1 MEIVDNKAILVTVR
15 HPQRF
20 TDLIPNSVNLGEIS
34 QGIYEMMFKWD
45 YENVEALTKLGM
57 KKVPSVI
64 YKDYRWAGKFKPMEH
79 QKETAGFIVNNQKCF
94 VFNEQ
99 GVGKTASAAWAVD
112 YLMTKGKVKRVLV
125 VCPLSIMKA
134 AWQRDL
140 FQVLP
145 HRSVGIA
152 HGTPKSRRTIIEGDY
167 EFVVLNFDGIEIV
180 LQELKDANFDCII
193 VDEANALK
201 STQTRRWKA
210 FKQLVRPDI
219 RLILM
224 TGTPAAQSPE
234 DAYGLAK
241 LVSPHNVPAF
251 LSGWR
256 DLVMQKITTFKWIPR
271 PRAKDIVFKALQPA
285 IRFTK
290 EECLDLP
297 DLTYETREVP
307 MTPQQT
313 KYYEILR
320 KQMMIEAAGESVSA
334 VNAAAKLNKLLQISC
349 GAVYTDEGAPIYF
362 DINNRLSELE
372 AVIDESLKK
381 VIVFAPFTHTIEV
394 IEQFLTKKKITCAVI
409 NGAVTA
415 NKRALHIQHF
425 QELPDPRVLIIQPQ
439 AAAHGITLT
448 AANTVV
454 WFGPTSS
461 VETYLQA
468 NARAH
473 RKGQDHKVT
482 IIMIQG
488 SPAEKHMYTMLNSKV
503 DSHNQ
508 LIDLYNNI
516 LTEKIE

>member
-1 MEIVDNKAILVTVR
+1 MEIIDNKALLITVR
-15 HPQRF
+15 QPNKF
-20 TDLIPNSVNLGEIS
+20 TDAVKASAYLGEIS
-34 QGIYEMMFKWD
+34 EGVHEIMVKWD
-45 YENVEALTKLGM
+45 YDNAVALTKLGL

-64 YKDYRWAGKFKPMEH
+64 HRDYKWSGKFIPMAH
-79 QKETAGFIVNNQKCF
+79 QKETAGFIINNQRCF

-112 YLMTKGKVKRVLV
+112 YLMKLGKAKRALV
-125 VCPLSIMKA
+125 ICPLSIMRP

-152 HGTPKSRRTIIEGDY
+152 HGTAKARRDVIQGNY
-167 EFVVLNFDGIEIV
+167 EFVIINFDGIEIV
-180 LQELKDANFDCII
+180 LQDLVDAKFDCII

-210 FKQLVRPDI
+210 FKHLITPDARI
-219 RLILM
+219 ILM

-241 LVSPHNVPAF
+241 IVSPHNVPTF
-251 LSGWR
+251 YSGWKE
-256 DLVMQKITTFKWIPR
+256 LVMQKISTFKWIPR
-271 PRAKDIVFKALQPA
+271 PRAKDIVFRALQPA

-297 DLTYETREVP
+297 DITYETREVP
-307 MTPQQT
+307 LTPQQD
-313 KYYEILR
+313 KYYQVLR
-320 KQMMIEAAGESVSA
+320 KQLLIEAAGESVSA

-349 GAVYTDEGAPIYF
+349 GAVYSDDGTTLYF
-362 DINNRLSELE
+362 DISNRLSELE

-394 IEQFLTKKKITCAVI
+394 IEQYLTKKKISCAVI
-409 NGAVTA
+409 NGAVSA
-415 NKRALHIQHF
+415 NKRTLHIQNF
-425 QELPDPRVLIIQPQ
+425 QDNPDPRVLIIQPQ

-448 AANTVV
+448 AANTIV

-482 IIMIQG
+482 VIMLQG
-488 SPAEKHMYTMLNSKV
+488 SPAESHMYTMLNSKV
-503 DSHNQ
+503 DSHQ
-508 LIDLYNNI
+508 QIIDLYNNI
-516 LTEKIE
+516 LAD

>member
-1 MEIVDNKAILVTVR
+1 MEIIDNKAVLITVR
-15 HPQRF
+15 RPERF
-20 TDLIPNSVNLGEIS
+20 TSALTKSQYIGEVS
-34 QGIYEMMFKWD
+34 DGIHEIMVKWD
-45 YENVEALTKLGM
+45 YEHVIALTKLGL

-64 YKDYRWAGKFKPMEH
+64 NKEYNWPGRYTPMSH
-79 QKETAGFIVNNQKCF
+79 QKDTAGFIVNNEKCF
-94 VFNEQ
+94 IFNEQ
-99 GVGKTASAAWAVD
+99 GTGKTISAAWAMD
-112 YLMTKGKVKRVLV
+112 YLMQKGIVKRVLI

-134 AWQRDL
+134 AWQADL
-140 FQVLP
+140 FTALP

-152 HGTPKSRRTIIEGDY
+152 HGAPKTRRGIIEGKY

-180 LQELKDANFDCII
+180 LEELKKANFDCII

-201 STQTRRWKA
+201 NTQTNRWKA
-210 FKQLVRPDI
+210 FKHLVKENT
-219 RLILM
+219 RLIMM

-251 LSGWR
+251 YSGWR
-256 DLVMQKITTFKWIPR
+256 ELVMQKITNFKWVAR
-271 PRAKDIVFKALQPA
+271 PRAKDIVHKALQPA

-290 EECLDLP
+290 AECLDLP
-297 DLTYETREVP
+297 DMTYETRDVP
-307 MTPQQT
+307 LTAQQL
-313 KYYEILR
+313 KYYEMLR
-320 KQMMIEAAGESVSA
+320 KQLLVEAAGESVSA

-349 GAVYTDEGAPIYF
+349 GAVYSDEGAPLYF
-362 DINNRLSELE
+362 DISNRLGELE

-394 IEQFLTKKKITCAVI
+394 IEKYLTKKKISCAVI
-409 NGAVTA
+409 NGAVSA
-415 NKRALHIQHF
+415 NKRAVHIKNF
-425 QELPDPRVLIIQPQ
+425 QDNPDPRVLIIQPQ

-482 IIMIQG
+482 VIMIQG
-488 SPAEKHMYTMLNSKV
+488 SPAEQHMYKMLNEKV
-503 DSHNQ
+503 DGHQ
-508 LIDLYNNI
+508 KLIELYNNI
-516 LTEKIE
+516 LTEKTL

>member
-1 MEIVDNKAILVTVR
+1 MEIIDNKALLVTVR
-15 HPQRF
+15 RPDRF
-20 TDLIPNSVNLGEIS
+20 TDAIQTCKNLGEIS
-34 QGIYEMMFKWD
+34 EGVHEIMVKWD
-45 YENVEALTKLGM
+45 FNNAIALTELGL

-64 YKDYRWAGKFKPMEH
+64 HKDYTWSGKFTPMAH
-79 QKETAGFIVNNQKCF
+79 QKETAGFIINNKRCF

-112 YLMTKGKVKRVLV
+112 YLMTLGKVKRALV

-152 HGTPKSRRTIIEGDY
+152 HGTPKSRRKIIEGKY

-180 LQELKDANFDCII
+180 LQELKDAKFDCII

-201 STQTRRWKA
+201 NPQSKRWKA
-210 FKQLVRPDI
+210 FKQLLTPEMRV
-219 RLILM
+219 ILM

-241 LVSPHNVPAF
+241 LVNPMNVPPFA
-251 LSGWR
+251 SGWK
-256 DLVMQKITTFKWIPR
+256 DLVMQKISTFKWIPR

-297 DLTYETREVP
+297 DITYETRDVP
-307 MTPQQT
+307 LTPQQD
-313 KYYEILR
+313 KYYHVLR
-320 KQMMIEAAGESVSA
+320 KQLLIEAAGESVSA

-349 GAVYTDEGAPIYF
+349 GAVYSDDGPTLYF
-362 DINNRLSELE
+362 DISNRLAELE

-381 VIVFAPFTHTIEV
+381 VIVFVPFTHTIAV
-394 IEQFLTKKKITCAVI
+394 IEEFLTKQKISCAVI

-415 NKRALHIQHF
+415 NKRAIHIQNF
-425 QELPDPRVLIIQPQ
+425 QDNPDPRVLIIQPQ

-488 SPAEKHMYTMLNSKV
+488 SPAESHMYTMLNSKV
-503 DSHNQ
+503 DSHQQ
-508 LIDLYNNI
+508 LIDLYNNV
-516 LTEKIE
+516 LTD